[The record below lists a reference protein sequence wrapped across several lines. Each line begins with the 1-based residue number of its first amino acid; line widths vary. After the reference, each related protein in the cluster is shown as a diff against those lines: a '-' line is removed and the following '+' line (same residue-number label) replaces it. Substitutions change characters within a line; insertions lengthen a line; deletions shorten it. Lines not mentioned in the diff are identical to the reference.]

1 MDLPYSVGEI
11 IQIGLNQATYLAM
24 KDKIDAGDTF
34 VETLEERPSQEH
46 RNEIDRFIKGYVRN
60 KGMRIYPNYPVFV
73 DRMKNLLHGNI
84 LDPVS
89 TGSGRSCACYNG
101 KFFCL
106 YHVMLRTLRYT
117 NEVVVDISNNCPQAL
132 FWLGAAHGLDVHAI
146 TVMHEKTNGEK
157 ETDEE
162 RKPRYIFDVAGLWTA
177 IFRKN
182 DTEGFYEQLAL
193 AQHGIERQSKLML
206 PDSELYKN
214 ELDEYFSSFNK
225 TLNWMQLKVLMDGK
239 KEKERRVLESYYRTH
254 FWMPMLSYNQLSI
267 FVAQRDERDDN
278 GEPRISTAKW
288 DFDTIS
294 KLSSYLSKRKMIGQY
309 KLITLDKTSE
319 ANACAEEIRQTNFI
333 CVGSFARPLGQEG
346 PGLSDYI
353 GSKISPASTIHKW
366 ADGHVHVGK
375 DISALLK
382 GFARIGNVDEGYYT
396 HIPQMQLKKFYQK
409 HPADGIEKPKI
420 ISSIQTA
427 QDNEFA
433 QDINGVHYEIAQLVL
448 WREDSETTYG
458 YSHYWVSIVGNSGPA
473 TLALSAVL
481 TGEDPKLGQRKQVES
496 ESSGN
501 FPNFLFILQAE
512 VRKQLVEH
520 FRKKLT
526 HKMKEIAFRE
536 GWDSEKQQIKEY
548 FNLVLY
554 AVSFYLQT
562 VLYRYFFPFL
572 TQNDMERI
580 YNGIYNIINSMKA
593 AKVSPFV
600 LGYTAIQEDGFDMPV
615 SDTIVRAIAEEI
627 PKILLSVLQSFKGLE
642 TFYCVQVE
650 HHLDDET
657 KDTREIKS
665 IDIMQVENGINT
677 PQVVNC
683 FILDPDQV

>member
-1 MDLPYSVGEI
+1 M
-11 IQIGLNQATYLAM
+11 
-24 KDKIDAGDTF
+24 
-34 VETLEERPSQEH
+34 
-46 RNEIDRFIKGYVRN
+46 
-60 KGMRIYPNYPVFV
+60 
-73 DRMKNLLHGNI
+73 
-84 LDPVS
+84 
-89 TGSGRSCACYNG
+89 
-101 KFFCL
+101 
-106 YHVMLRTLRYT
+106 
-117 NEVVVDISNNCPQAL
+117 
-132 FWLGAAHGLDVHAI
+132 
-146 TVMHEKTNGEK
+146 
-157 ETDEE
+157 
-162 RKPRYIFDVAGLWTA
+162 
-177 IFRKN
+177 
-182 DTEGFYEQLAL
+182 
-193 AQHGIERQSKLML
+193 
-206 PDSELYKN
+206 
-214 ELDEYFSSFNK
+214 
-225 TLNWMQLKVLMDGK
+225 
-239 KEKERRVLESYYRTH
+239 
-254 FWMPMLSYNQLSI
+254 
-267 FVAQRDERDDN
+267 
-278 GEPRISTAKW
+278 
-288 DFDTIS
+288 
-294 KLSSYLSKRKMIGQY
+294 
-309 KLITLDKTSE
+309 
-319 ANACAEEIRQTNFI
+319 
-333 CVGSFARPLGQEG
+333 
-346 PGLSDYI
+346 
-353 GSKISPASTIHKW
+353 
-366 ADGHVHVGK
+366 
-375 DISALLK
+375 
-382 GFARIGNVDEGYYT
+382 
-396 HIPQMQLKKFYQK
+396 
-409 HPADGIEKPKI
+409 
-420 ISSIQTA
+420 
-427 QDNEFA
+427 
-433 QDINGVHYEIAQLVL
+433 
-448 WREDSETTYG
+448 
-458 YSHYWVSIVGNSGPA
+458 
-473 TLALSAVL
+473 
-481 TGEDPKLGQRKQVES
+481 ES